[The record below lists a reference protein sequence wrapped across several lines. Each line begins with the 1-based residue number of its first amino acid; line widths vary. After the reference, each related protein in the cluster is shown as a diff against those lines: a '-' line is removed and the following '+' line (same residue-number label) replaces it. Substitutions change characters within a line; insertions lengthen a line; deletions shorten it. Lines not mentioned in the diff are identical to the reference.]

1 MGFQLLNQ
9 AMNSASKEPAGR
21 PVRIAYIISAYH
33 KPGMLSRLVRRL
45 YDSEAWFYIHYDLRS
60 SATEFNWLSN
70 EFKELSNVRL
80 LERHKCHWGDFG
92 HLLVTLK
99 GMGEIAAAGFQCD
112 YCFLLT
118 GQDYPIKAVRTIR
131 QRLSESGAK
140 SYVEASPWP
149 IPNWENGRAIKRLEN
164 YHIHFSFP
172 KFLSSRGW
180 PFIRQKISIPAK
192 RKLPGGLPP
201 YFGSAYWC
209 MDRRALKQVYEY
221 ANANPAYVNFFKGC
235 HIPEE
240 CFFQTILM
248 NSPLAGEVATR
259 SLTYV
264 NWRPP
269 WPGILTRSDL
279 PALMESECL
288 FARKFDADSDRE
300 VLDLLDKL
308 E

>member
-1 MGFQLLNQ
+1 MAFQLPNQ
-9 AMNSASKEPAGR
+9 AMNPANKEPEGR
-21 PVRIAYIISAYH
+21 PLRIAYIISAYH
-33 KPGMLSRLVRRL
+33 KPGMLARLVRHL
-45 YDSEAWFYIHYDLRS
+45 YDSKDWFYIHYDLRS
-60 SATEFNWLSN
+60 PATEFNWLNN
-70 EFKELSNVRL
+70 EFKELRNVSL

-92 HLLVTLK
+92 HLSASLK
-99 GMGEIAAAGFQCD
+99 GIGEIAAAGFQCD
-112 YCFLLT
+112 YSILLT
-118 GQDYPIKAVRTIR
+118 GQDYPIKSVRTIR
-131 QRLSESGAK
+131 QRLYESGAK
-140 SYVEASPWP
+140 SFMQATPWP
-149 IPNWENGRAIKRLEN
+149 IPNWEKGRAIKRLEN

-172 KFLSSRGW
+172 KFLSSMGR
-180 PFIRQKISIPAK
+180 PFIHRKISIPLK
-192 RKLPGGLPP
+192 RKLPGGLRP

-209 MDRRALKQVYEY
+209 LDRRALKQVYEY
-221 ANANPAYVNFFKGC
+221 VNANPAYVNFFKSC

-240 CFFQTILM
+240 SFFQTILM
-248 NSPLAGEVATR
+248 NSPLAGEVVTQ

-288 FARKFDADSDRE
+288 VARKFDADSDGE